1 MINVFELLLLFSK
14 IFFTRS
20 VLRERHRHQVVIYK
34 FLAVFYTEI
43 LLDENKSWFV
53 TFFYEE
59 VNKGQNMWILTF
71 HHQSF
76 YTSYR
81 KYSLEKMHINVQ
93 CIITYSFAIKIK
105 IRQSMQARTLNTTI
119 VCIFILKKIII
130 YSTQHSIPTSKLRDF
145 FRFFLL
151 LKLSLI
157 SWAKC
162 IYLVLHIFLFSP
174 GSNNLSCSISSEL
187 KMFLCSAPHISC
199 RCSRNH
205 NFPLAR
211 FSILY
216 CSRISKQLCISFQF
230 TKNHARMTPHC
241 FC

>member
-1 MINVFELLLLFSK
+1 
-14 IFFTRS
+14 
-20 VLRERHRHQVVIYK
+20 
-34 FLAVFYTEI
+34 
-43 LLDENKSWFV
+43 
-53 TFFYEE
+53 
-59 VNKGQNMWILTF
+59 MWILTF

-105 IRQSMQARTLNTTI
+105 IRQSTQARTLNTTI

-130 YSTQHSIPTSKLRDF
+130 YSTQHSIPTSKLREF
-145 FRFFLL
+145 FLFFLL